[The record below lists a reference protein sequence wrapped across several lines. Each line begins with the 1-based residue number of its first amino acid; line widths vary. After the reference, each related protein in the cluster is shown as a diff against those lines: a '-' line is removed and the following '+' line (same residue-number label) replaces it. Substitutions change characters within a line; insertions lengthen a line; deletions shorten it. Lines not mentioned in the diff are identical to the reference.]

1 MEQLLKKLGKG
12 KADPAS
18 RQQAQTVR
26 SSVKGFAKQRTVSS
40 CVKHAEAAL
49 DEARHW
55 FSRNPATVC
64 ASPTRMLEGNLM
76 KPIDPTQLRGLSAA
90 ILSDV
95 MDSLGLTR
103 RAMKPFVRP
112 LDDELVLV
120 GRARTGLY
128 MSAFS
133 LRDGE
138 NPYEVE
144 IALVDDLKPGDVVVL
159 ACNGP
164 TDRIAPWG
172 ELLSTASVARKAAGC
187 VTDGLVRDVKQ
198 IRAMKFPVFH
208 GGIGPL
214 DTKGRA
220 RMVDRDVRVECGGV
234 SIDPGDI
241 VFGDVDGV
249 VVIPHSHEALVIE
262 KASEKVTGENNT
274 RDALRK
280 GEPLAAVFKRLGIL

>member
-1 MEQLLKKLGKG
+1 MKTI
-12 KADPAS
+12 DPA
-18 RQQAQTVR
+18 
-26 SSVKGFAKQRTVSS
+26 
-40 CVKHAEAAL
+40 
-49 DEARHW
+49 
-55 FSRNPATVC
+55 
-64 ASPTRMLEGNLM
+64 
-76 KPIDPTQLRGLSAA
+76 QLHGLSAA
-90 ILSDV
+90 VLSDV
-95 MDSLGLTR
+95 MDSLGLAR

-112 LDDELVLV
+112 LDEALVMA

-128 MSAFS
+128 MLAYF
-133 LRDGE
+133 LREGE

-159 ACNGP
+159 ACDGP
-164 TDRIAPWG
+164 TERIAPWG
-172 ELLSTASVARKAAGC
+172 ELLSTAATARGAAGC

-198 IRAMKFPVFH
+198 IRAMEFPVFH

-220 RMVDRDVRVECGGV
+220 RMVERDVRVECGGV

-249 VVIPHSHEALVIE
+249 VVIPRAHEIEVIE
-262 KASEKVTGENNT
+262 RAIEKVTGENHT

-280 GEPLAAVFKRLGIL
+280 GELLGAVFKRLGIL